1 MRRFT
6 FMLLIALVHPV
17 GAALA
22 AEQAGLGG
30 YRATLTPD
38 NRVKYTLD
46 APDFTFTRITA
57 TNSTE
62 TEITIAGS
70 NEAPVVI
77 RFGGGNDISVERSG
91 QVVSIRHGDGTDKLE
106 AVAALLNGRAVSA
119 FRRLVGSYEREL
131 MNDTAI
137 LSAKTSPFAYSLLLT
152 AAFVSQLAG
161 DPNAVERTR
170 DLIRRRI
177 SAKLRAAAWRTTDC
191 VTDYEQSLMA
201 NDTRNTQCL
210 ESADNMES
218 FWDRAGAR
226 LLCSAE
232 FLAGALSAET
242 QFVSCS
248 GLSPLKIQ

>member
-6 FMLLIALVHPV
+6 FMLLIALAYPV

-30 YRATLTPD
+30 YKATLTPD

-57 TNSTE
+57 TDSTE

-77 RFGGGNDISVERSG
+77 RFGGGNDLTVERSG
-91 QVVSIRHGDGTDKLE
+91 QVVSIRHGDLSDRPE
-106 AVAALLNGRAVSA
+106 AIAALLNGRAVSA

-131 MNDTAI
+131 MNDTAT
-137 LSAKTSPFAYSLLLT
+137 LNAKASPFAYSLLLT
-152 AAFVSQLAG
+152 ASFVSQLAG
-161 DPNAVERTR
+161 DPNAIERTR

-177 SAKLRAAAWRTTDC
+177 AAKLRAAAWRTDC
-191 VTDYEQSLMA
+191 VTEYEQALMA
-201 NDTRNTQCL
+201 NDTRNTQCV
-210 ESADNMES
+210 ESADNLDS

-226 LLCSAE
+226 LLCAAE

>member
-1 MRRFT
+1 MRRLT
-6 FMLLIALVHPV
+6 FMLLIALVSPV

-22 AEQAGLGG
+22 ADQDGLGG
-30 YRATLTPD
+30 YKATITPD
-38 NRVKYTLD
+38 NRVKYTLN

-57 TNSTE
+57 ANSTE
-62 TEITIAGS
+62 TEVTIAGS

-77 RFGGGNDISVERSG
+77 RFGGDNDLSVERSG
-91 QVVSIRHGDGTDKLE
+91 QFVSIRHGDGSDKLE

-131 MNDTAI
+131 MNDTAP
-137 LSAKTSPFAYSLLLT
+137 LGAKASPFAYSLLLT
-152 AAFVSQLAG
+152 SSFVSQLAG
-161 DPNAVERTR
+161 DPNAMERTR

-177 SAKLRAAAWRTTDC
+177 AAKLRAASWRADC
-191 VTDYEQSLMA
+191 LTEYEQDLLA
-201 NDTRNTQCL
+201 NDSRNTQCM
-210 ESADNMES
+210 ESADNLDS
-218 FWDRAGAR
+218 FWARAAER
-226 LLCSAE
+226 LLCSTE

>member
-137 LSAKTSPFAYSLLLT
+137 LSAKTSPFAY
-152 AAFVSQLAG
+152 
-161 DPNAVERTR
+161 
-170 DLIRRRI
+170 
-177 SAKLRAAAWRTTDC
+177 
-191 VTDYEQSLMA
+191 
-201 NDTRNTQCL
+201 
-210 ESADNMES
+210 
-218 FWDRAGAR
+218 WDRAGAR